1 MFAPVDFSQARFKHL
16 NWKFRIRAFLDGKE
30 TLTKEQAVSH
40 RDCDLGKWYYS
51 RGKAV
56 YGYLPEMQEFE
67 REHEKL
73 HLLVRQIV
81 DEKSKG
87 NIKGSEQL
95 YEKLLQ
101 TSDNIIRL
109 LETAE
114 KSINQRANNS
124 MNKEVA

>member
-40 RDCDLGKWYYS
+40 YDCDLGKWYYS
-51 RGKAV
+51 KGKAV

-73 HLLVRQIV
+73 HLLVKQIV
-81 DEKSKG
+81 EEKNKG
-87 NIKGSEQL
+87 NMKESEQL
-95 YEKLLQ
+95 YNQLLQ

-109 LETAE
+109 LEAAE
-114 KSINQRANNS
+114 KSINQKANKS
-124 MNKEVA
+124 LNKELA